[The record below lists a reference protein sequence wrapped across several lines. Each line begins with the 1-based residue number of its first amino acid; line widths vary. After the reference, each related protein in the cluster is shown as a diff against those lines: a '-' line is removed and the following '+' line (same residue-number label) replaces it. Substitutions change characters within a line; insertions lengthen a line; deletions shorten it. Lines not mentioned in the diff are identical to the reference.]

1 MSILYFEVF
10 VNLNLKKNSQFILV
24 FCFCTYEA
32 LYKNSFKLCI
42 GVLFFKNNILLIPGP
57 ALFNSSITGNL
68 RIKWRKVDWWISNV
82 PPVCNRTR
90 QFLFCP
96 MRCPRFWDA
105 TANQHVRNLRI
116 SEFLRSHWSSARH
129 RYSVSSTVCYALH
142 AAGGIVGHS

>member
-1 MSILYFEVF
+1 MVLLEIVKWQIVIILYWF
-10 VNLNLKKNSQFILV
+10 
-24 FCFCTYEA
+24 
-32 LYKNSFKLCI
+32 
-42 GVLFFKNNILLIPGP
+42 VLFCKYDILLIPGP
-57 ALFNSSITGNL
+57 TLFNSSIVGNF

-116 SEFLRSHWSSARH
+116 SEFPRSHWSSVRH
-129 RYSVSSTVCYALH
+129 RYSGSPPHEGWTSLQCAMELNTTVDENWKTERTTFAFF
-142 AAGGIVGHS
+142 S

>member
-1 MSILYFEVF
+1 MHG
-10 VNLNLKKNSQFILV
+10 LV
-24 FCFCTYEA
+24 RNCQIVIIFYWF
-32 LYKNSFKLCI
+32 
-42 GVLFFKNNILLIPGP
+42 VLFCKYDILLIPGP
-57 ALFNSSITGNL
+57 TLFNSSIVGNF

-116 SEFLRSHWSSARH
+116 SEFPRSRPDIVTRGALLRPRVKGRVSHKMCYVFKIGKSH
-129 RYSVSSTVCYALH
+129 RVSETLF
-142 AAGGIVGHS
+142 IVF